1 MLRISFTFLVLL
13 VIVYLSFYGIGS
25 FVPGN
30 WNLVLM
36 SALKFLLI
44 SFVFMNLL
52 RAHFFWKLVFSI
64 VIVVYSIGILYL
76 A

>member
-1 MLRISFTFLVLL
+1 MLRISLTYLILL
-13 VIVYLSFYGIGS
+13 VIVYLSFYGVGS

-30 WNLVLM
+30 WNLILM
-36 SALKFLLI
+36 SALKFLFI

-52 RAHFFWKLVFSI
+52 RAHFFWKLIFST
-64 VIVVYSIGILYL
+64 VIVVYSFGIWFL